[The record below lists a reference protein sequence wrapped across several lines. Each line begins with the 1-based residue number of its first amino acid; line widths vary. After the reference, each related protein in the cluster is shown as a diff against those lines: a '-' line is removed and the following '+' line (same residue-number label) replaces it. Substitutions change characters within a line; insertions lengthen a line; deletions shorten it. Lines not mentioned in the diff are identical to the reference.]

1 MLKLA
6 EWFKV
11 QNWADIIDAS
21 CVNKKAELLQNG
33 VLIKVNEYLPIK
45 TRKIAIDDKPWFTDE
60 LKKLRRKICREYKK
74 HRKSN
79 KYFELHMEYEKKI
92 KNAPKKYK
100 REKIDDVLTSNDRQ

>member
-1 MLKLA
+1 MKPVNFEDQICSRTFREVSVRPITESGMIKLA
-6 EWFKV
+6 EWFKN

-79 KYFELHMEYEKKI
+79 KYNELNRK
-92 KNAPKKYK
+92 
-100 REKIDDVLTSNDRQ
+100 